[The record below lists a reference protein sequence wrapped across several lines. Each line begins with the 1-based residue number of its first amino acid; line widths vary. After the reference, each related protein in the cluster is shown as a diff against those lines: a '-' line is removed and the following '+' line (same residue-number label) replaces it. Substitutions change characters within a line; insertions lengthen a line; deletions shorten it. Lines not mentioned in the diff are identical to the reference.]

1 MLLIYNDSTN
11 PAYNLAMEEYLLTRK
26 REDIAMLWRNDN
38 AVIIGRN
45 QNAVE
50 ELNLEFIRE
59 KNVTVIRRMTG
70 GGAVFHDLGNVNFTF
85 IEPNQEDSFNNYA
98 RFTRPICG
106 YLNTLGVDAQLSGRN
121 DLTVEGMKI
130 SGNAQTVKNGRI
142 MHHGTLL
149 FSANMSDLAGA
160 LKPRPIKIESK
171 GIKSIRSRVTN
182 ISAHLAAPMT
192 VLEFLEGLKQ
202 YFLDTV
208 PGISEYLLTSEDKAA
223 ADKLVE
229 EKYGRW
235 EWNYGQSP
243 RYGFEKAKKFPAGL
257 VEVKLEVEN
266 GVITAAKILG
276 DFFGVNEVEGLE
288 QRLIGIR
295 HTGEDIRRAL
305 EPVDT
310 QSFIYGVDKED
321 LAKLL
326 SPEAEE

>member
-229 EKYGRW
+229 ENTAGGSGTTDNPPATALKRPKS
-235 EWNYGQSP
+235 SP
-243 RYGFEKAKKFPAGL
+243 PGWWRP
-257 VEVKLEVEN
+257 
-266 GVITAAKILG
+266 
-276 DFFGVNEVEGLE
+276 
-288 QRLIGIR
+288 
-295 HTGEDIRRAL
+295 
-305 EPVDT
+305 
-310 QSFIYGVDKED
+310 S
-321 LAKLL
+321 
-326 SPEAEE
+326 